1 MQHRTSPERREGPG
15 HSYGGLVC
23 ALALL
28 IASPAGAGEMT
39 QLPGLI
45 RAPLSVVIAPPGN
58 SPVTLE
64 GMVTRPAGPGPFPLA
79 LINHGTPRKVED
91 IPLTSPSSFSGV
103 AIEFARRGWASVV
116 VLRRG
121 YGQSGGGVVEGSGSC
136 NNRDY
141 LRAGQVSA
149 DDVLGTLNALRAEPW
164 VDRSRVLL
172 VGQSAGG
179 FAVSAASARNPAGV
193 VGVLNFAGG
202 RGSRAPDDVCQPERL
217 VAAEET
223 FGRTAR
229 LPSLWIYAE
238 NDHFFGPAL
247 ARRMFEAY
255 TAHGAS
261 AEFFAAP
268 RFGEDGHGLFL
279 GAFGIWWPP
288 VQAFLDSQHLPTR
301 IVVELPAASW
311 PNAPRPLSVNGQ
323 AAWSSYLASM
333 GFEKAFA
340 VGTKSGYGYALGA
353 RTTEDAARRAL
364 ANCGKN
370 APDCYLYAVGNEIAH

>member
-1 MQHRTSPERREGPG
+1 
-15 HSYGGLVC
+15 
-23 ALALL
+23 
-28 IASPAGAGEMT
+28 MT
-39 QLPGLI
+39 QVPGLI
-45 RAPLSVVIAPPGN
+45 RAPLSIAITSTGS

-64 GMVTRPAGPGPFPLA
+64 GLITRPTGAGPFPLA

-91 IPLTSPSSFSGV
+91 IPLTSPSSFSSV
-103 AIEFARRGWASVV
+103 AIEFARRGWAAVV

-121 YGQSGGGVVEGSGSC
+121 YGQSGGGGVEGSGSC

-149 DDVLGTLNALRAEPW
+149 DDVLGTLNVLRAEPW

-193 VGVLNFAGG
+193 VAVLNFAGG

-217 VAAEET
+217 IAAQEV

-238 NDHFFGPAL
+238 NDHFFGPVL

-255 TAHGAS
+255 TAHGAP
-261 AEFFAAP
+261 ATFFAAP

-279 GAFGIWWPP
+279 GAPEIWWPP
-288 VQAFLDSQHLPTR
+288 VQAFLESQHLPSR
-301 IVVELPAASW
+301 IVVELPTALQ

-333 GFEKAFA
+333 GYEKAFA
-340 VGTKSGYGYALGA
+340 VGTRSGYGYSIGA

-364 ANCGKN
+364 ANCRKN